1 MGNIV
6 IRHSKNWNLGDGS
19 VTALHSPGSLIN
31 SGQISVP
38 VQLKKE
44 KIVKLLNLALAF
56 VIWRVFFPNLLKFC
70 QKKGKKLWY
79 YKILALNFVI
89 WRVFQ
94 CKILT
99 KKGENSWNYWICYIA
114 IICTLWLTTFFQIWQ
129 NPSKEKGKIREI
141 TESATY
147 YTLWFDEFFQM
158 NKKFLH
164 ITGETTPAGNLF
176 AGSADLTQG
185 LSVWT
190 HIS

>member
-1 MGNIV
+1 M
-6 IRHSKNWNLGDGS
+6 WN
-19 VTALHSPGSLIN
+19 
-31 SGQISVP
+31 
-38 VQLKKE
+38 
-44 KIVKLLNLALAF
+44 
-56 VIWRVFFPNLLKFC
+56 
-70 QKKGKKLWY
+70 

-129 NPSKEKGKIREI
+129 NPPKEKGKIREI

-190 HIS
+190 HISQNDQHMFFTCWKKIVKLHNVWLYWFSSQFYPHRR